1 MFVPQGDHIH
11 LWGIKEWI
19 KSHLDKAVQETL
31 QAKDVGIEQES
42 EREGE
47 EGMLEEG
54 LKKHLNY
61 SVLWVLTRPEIL

>member
-1 MFVPQGDHIH
+1 MFVPQGDHVH

-54 LKKHLNY
+54 LKKPKLFC
-61 SVLWVLTRPEIL
+61 VLGLD